1 MHRLE
6 RLLAH
11 TTLRSDLGDSEWTSW
26 LCVKAY
32 GCVPILFT
40 LLLALKGCL
49 WKLHVCRP
57 VHKDVVF
64 GRLFH
69 KFSHVCHQ
77 CLLGPYRLYVKHV
90 HVCHPCSFGCLP
102 LQVVC
107 GTCACVPTLL
117 TRLLHW
123 GAVCQIYACHHCSL
137 GPGGCSL
144 GCWPGGCLSKFRM
157 SAITVHSAQEGCLS
171 NICMCAIAICL
182 ALAVCQT

>member
-1 MHRLE
+1 MNFQPYSVCVCLSVCLCVCACIFNPCSHILSKLHLGVCMHRLE

-57 VHKDVVF
+57 VHKDVVL

-90 HVCHPCSFGCLP
+90 HVCQSCSIGCLP
-102 LQVVC
+102 LQVTC
-107 GTCACVPTLL
+107 EMCACVP
-117 TRLLHW
+117 
-123 GAVCQIYACHHCSL
+123 SL
-137 GPGGCSL
+137 FIWMFALAGCM
-144 GCWPGGCLSKFRM
+144 WN
-157 SAITVHSAQEGCLS
+157 V
-171 NICMCAIAICL
+171 CMCANI
-182 ALAVCQT
+182 VD